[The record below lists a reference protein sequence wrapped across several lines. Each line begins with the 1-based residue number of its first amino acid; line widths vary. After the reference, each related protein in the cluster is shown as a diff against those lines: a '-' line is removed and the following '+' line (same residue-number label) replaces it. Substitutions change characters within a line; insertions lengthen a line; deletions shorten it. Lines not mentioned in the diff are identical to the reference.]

1 MAITSIPGSW
11 FNKYRGLSTDPKPYT
26 YVPNGSEF
34 MELDTGKEFK
44 FDAQNRKWI
53 PWSQASGGSGGSGSG
68 QAQGGGT
75 TASIALSGVWS
86 GNDPYTQTVT
96 VTGYTVT
103 ANTRAD
109 IMADDSVVDQMV
121 ADGVDTIYI
130 ENDNGVLTA
139 YAVGGKPSGAYNI
152 TVVLSEV

>member
-44 FDAQNRKWI
+44 FDAQNTKWI
-53 PWSQASGGSGGSGSG
+53 PWSQASGGSGGG
-68 QAQGGGT
+68 QTQGDGQPV
-75 TASIALSGVWS
+75 SIILSGTWV
-86 GNDPYTQTVT
+86 GNDPYTQPVT
-96 VTGYTVT
+96 VTGYQVT

-121 ADGVDTIYI
+121 ADGVGTIYI

>member
-34 MELDTGKEFK
+34 EEIDTGKAFR
-44 FDAQNRKWI
+44 FDAQNKRWV
-53 PWSQASGGSGGSGSG
+53 PWSQASGGSGSGSQSQGDG
-68 QAQGGGT
+68 QT
-75 TASIALSGVWS
+75 VSISLSGGWA
-86 GNDPYTQTVT
+86 GNDPYTQAVT
-96 VTGYTVT
+96 ITGYTVT

-109 IMADDSVVDQMV
+109 IMADDAVIEQMV
-121 ADGVDTIYI
+121 NDGVDTIYI

-139 YAVGGKPSGAYNI
+139 YAIGGKPSGAYNL
-152 TVVLSEV
+152 TVILTEV

>member
-53 PWSQASGGSGGSGSG
+53 PWSQACGGSSGSG
-68 QAQGGGT
+68 QSQGSGT
-75 TASIALSGVWS
+75 TVHIALSGNWS
-86 GNDPYTQTVT
+86 GNDPYTQPVT
-96 VTGYTVT
+96 ITGYATS

-109 IMADDSVVDQMV
+109 IMPDDSIAEQMIN
-121 ADGVDTIYI
+121 DGVETIYI
-130 ENDNGVLTA
+130 ENDNNVFTA
-139 YAVGGKPSGAYNI
+139 YAIGGRPSSAYNL
-152 TVVLSEV
+152 TVVLTEV

>member
-11 FNKYRGLSTDPKPYT
+11 YNQYIGLSTDPKPYT

-34 MELDTGKEFK
+34 EELDTGKAFK
-44 FDAQNRKWI
+44 FDAENRQWR
-53 PWSQASGGSGGSGSG
+53 PWSKASGGSGGSDQS
-68 QAQGGGT
+68 QSGGT
-75 TASIALSGVWS
+75 TMSVTFSGNWT
-86 GNDPYTQTVT
+86 GNDPYTQPVT

-109 IMADDSVVDQMV
+109 IMADDAVIDQMLN
-121 ADGVDTIYI
+121 DGVDTIYI

-139 YAVGGKPSGAYNI
+139 YAVGGKPSTVYNL
-152 TVVLSEV
+152 TVVLTEV

>member
-34 MELDTGKEFK
+34 EEIDTGKAFR
-44 FDAQNRKWI
+44 FDAQNKRWV
-53 PWSQASGGSGGSGSG
+53 PWSQASGGSGSGSQSQGDG
-68 QAQGGGT
+68 QAV
-75 TASIALSGVWS
+75 SISLSGGWT
-86 GNDPYTQTVT
+86 GNDPYTQAVT
-96 VTGYTVT
+96 ITGYTVT

-109 IMADDSVVDQMV
+109 IMADDAVIEQMV
-121 ADGVDTIYI
+121 NDGVDTIYI

-139 YAVGGKPSGAYNI
+139 YAIGGKPSSAYNL
-152 TVVLSEV
+152 TVILTEV